1 MSGPVSALEIH
12 AQTERVFLGFLL
24 GTDRGGDPCVT
35 RKTVPKKTTAAL
47 FAKLDR
53 LAKILGGIPVWEV
66 YADSGAAAAGV
77 RFGDIILRVN
87 GKETPTFEQFLEVG
101 EAHMANLEFEVFR
114 NGKTLRL
121 SCEALG

>member
-1 MSGPVSALEIH
+1 VA
-12 AQTERVFLGFLL
+12 
-24 GTDRGGDPCVT
+24 
-35 RKTVPKKTTAAL
+35 RKTIPKKAPAAL

-87 GKETPTFEQFLEVG
+87 GKETPTFEHFLEVG
-101 EAHMANLEFEVFR
+101 EAHMAHLEFEVFR

-121 SCEALG
+121 SSDAHG